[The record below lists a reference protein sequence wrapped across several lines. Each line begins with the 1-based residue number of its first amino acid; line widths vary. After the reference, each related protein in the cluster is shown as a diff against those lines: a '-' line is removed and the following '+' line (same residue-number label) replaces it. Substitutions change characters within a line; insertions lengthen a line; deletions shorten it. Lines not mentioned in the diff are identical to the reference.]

1 MVIVWAAT
9 DFEVI
14 VERHRGRA
22 DVGALLEVDLA
33 PAPGRR
39 RSASRRSLDA
49 GVTRATQM
57 GSRSW
62 LMKSVHVGHD
72 VVIGEDCE
80 IAPMSAIAG
89 HCTIG
94 DRVRMGVGVIIR
106 PYITVGDGARLGA
119 GAVVISD
126 VPAGEVWVGNPARPL
141 PPKAS

>member
-1 MVIVWAAT
+1 MISPLALIGAPPQMRGFDGAGITPVI
-9 DFEVI
+9 
-14 VERHRGRA
+14 
-22 DVGALLEVDLA
+22 A
-33 PAPGRR
+33 PDARIEAFT
-39 RSASRRSLDA
+39 SVDA
-49 GVTRATQM
+49 GVSRPTQV

-94 DRVRMGVGVIIR
+94 DRVRMGVGVMIR
-106 PYITVGDGARLGA
+106 PYVTVGDGARLGA
-119 GAVVISD
+119 GAVVVGD

-141 PPKAS
+141 PLKGS